1 MRCPRSYSLI
11 ISTLFA
17 VCSSWQTA
25 DQRGVANGV
34 SMAIVSL
41 FKAIGPAIA
50 GVLYVIV
57 NKKKTLSS
65 IKIRLANIMH
75 KKTELIFT
83 SFVERY
89 SHCTH
94 TCIEN

>member
-1 MRCPRSYSLI
+1 MRCRRSYSLI
-11 ISTLFA
+11 VSALFA

-41 FKAIGPAIA
+41 FKAIGPAVA
-50 GVLYVIV
+50 GVLYVIL

-65 IKIRLANIMH
+65 MEILHANIMH
-75 KKTELIFT
+75 KK
-83 SFVERY
+83 
-89 SHCTH
+89 
-94 TCIEN
+94 N